1 MIRLLFFFILIIN
14 SFALADD
21 WGEITELELS
31 QTQRSTSNF
40 SNYWDEHFY
49 GSLSGMTSDKII
61 LVMRLS
67 LSWVSERWRS

>member
-49 GSLSGMTSDKII
+49 GSLSGMTFGQNHS
-61 LVMRLS
+61 RYA
-67 LSWVSERWRS
+67 SEFKLGFS